1 MPPPIGALVWSDSQL
16 HDLNI
21 RTAALTLMAVNISAY
36 WLTFRNKSSLV
47 SRLILLLLVAYCAGD
62 VCSIIPKFW
71 NTPNNILTLY
81 VGNGLFFLSAQVFN
95 WVLYLRFNLVVPFR
109 RWLRWFV
116 LTWLICE
123 TMTSVGIWAFWVYA
137 TESVTGGDMTKRVLA
152 AQIYSK
158 FTIAQAAS
166 AMFMSAYFIKVYYW
180 PKLVDSGA
188 STTKSGFARLV
199 ASGFLYLIAESVLH
213 LAFLVLYYIT
223 PTYYSSLTSLFASI
237 RFLLFLVFVYQIR
250 DASTRSAAS
259 KISMHSGRQMMAMG
273 DTDRDSL
280 MRRAATLE
288 AASPG
293 TTTMRFANSHA
304 GRLHDEGSERPR
316 SSLSM
321 SRTPYYGGGGG
332 GGSASASG
340 PQPAHP
346 PPAHPP
352 PSPYPAMRAT
362 SPLPARAIP
371 GYARPPAQVTRVTV
385 HTLGRRSSVA
395 AMEDYR
401 AMASPTGFEQQQ
413 YLQMQQRS
421 SRDYKGELPD
431 YDYERLYLEHVK
443 GKEKEFEVK
452 GRTKRDDE
460 EGPGDWP
467 SRFVRKS

>member
-1 MPPPIGALVWSDSQL
+1 MAPPVGALVWSNSQL

-47 SRLILLLLVAYCAGD
+47 SRLILLLLVTYCAGD
-62 VCSIIPKFW
+62 VCHIVPRFW
-71 NTPNNILTLY
+71 NEPNNILTLY

-109 RWLRWFV
+109 KWIRWVV
-116 LTWLICE
+116 LTWLVCE
-123 TMTSVGIWAFWVYA
+123 TIFSAGIWAFWFYA
-137 TESVTGGDMTKRVLA
+137 AASVTDGDMSKRVLA

-180 PKLVDSGA
+180 PKLIDSGA

-213 LAFLVLYYIT
+213 LAFLVLFYIT
-223 PTYYSSLTSLFASI
+223 PTYYSSLTSLFASV

-250 DASTRSAAS
+250 DASARSAAS
-259 KISMHSGRQMMAMG
+259 KISMHSGRQMNMG

-280 MRRAATLE
+280 MRRAATLD

-304 GRLHDEGSERPR
+304 GRMHDSGNDRPR

-321 SRTPYYGGGGG
+321 SRTPYYSGSDAARGS
-332 GGSASASG
+332 GGSASG
-340 PQPAHP
+340 PPAHP

-362 SPLPARAIP
+362 SPLPARAVP

-395 AMEDYR
+395 TMEDYKSP
-401 AMASPTGFEQQQ
+401 ASPTAFEQQQ
-413 YLQMQQRS
+413 YLQMQRS
-421 SRDYKGELPD
+421 SRDYKEDLPD

-443 GKEKEFEVK
+443 GKEKEFEIK
-452 GRTKRDDE
+452 GKMKRDE
-460 EGPGDWP
+460 EDPGDWP